1 VKSLQRDYST
11 FHFLFA
17 RQSGINRPRQEETG
31 DKMSVLKV
39 AMKGIGE
46 DEIWFLTRP
55 SVRNY
60 RKVVLVQEEA
70 ML

>member
-1 VKSLQRDYST
+1 
-11 FHFLFA
+11 
-17 RQSGINRPRQEETG
+17 
-31 DKMSVLKV
+31 MSVLKV